1 MSGKNSKRKLTA
13 EQIEAELRRVR
24 GAGKLKDVGTD
35 ITTEQLKAEL
45 KRVRGIKDSKAL
57 KKKSESTV
65 SEKKEK
71 ANSAERIIES
81 RTTDTLKKTEEL
93 KADDK
98 SEEVVKQKEEAQSI
112 LEISELQKE
121 IDELFS
127 AAKLQNEK
135 NAKKSK
141 SLDKHKK
148 SKHFKN
154 AGKLNEEQK
163 SRVTPPGA
171 SEIAER
177 QREVDALFSA
187 AQLEME
193 LKRTKEKR
201 ETGRM
206 FREAIIVLL
215 GVAAAAV
222 LVAVL
227 FLPVLRVTGSSME
240 QTLYSNDIVL
250 CKKGNDFECGEIIAF
265 HFNNKIL
272 LKRVIGVSGDVIDIS
287 DDGHVTV
294 NGVQLDE
301 PYITNFS
308 KGKECDIEFPYQ
320 VPDKRTFVMGDN
332 RLTSIDSRSSTIGC
346 IADEYIV
353 GKVILRV
360 WPIERFG
367 TVK

>member
-1 MSGKNSKRKLTA
+1 MSGKNSNRKLTA

-24 GAGKLKDVGTD
+24 GAGKLKKTGTD

-45 KRVRGIKDSKAL
+45 KRVRGIKDSKVSKA
-57 KKKSESTV
+57 KSESTV
-65 SEKKEK
+65 SEKPENKK
-71 ANSAERIIES
+71 GAERIGAS
-81 RTTDTLKKTEEL
+81 GTSDAPKKTEEL
-93 KADDK
+93 KTENK
-98 SEEVVKQKEEAQSI
+98 PEEVVNKKTEVQNTS
-112 LEISELQKE
+112 EISELQKE
-121 IDELFS
+121 IDALFS
-127 AAKLQNEK
+127 EAKAQNEK
-135 NAKKSK
+135 KAKKSK
-141 SLDKHKK
+141 GSDKHKK
-148 SKHFKN
+148 SKEHKKADTLKN
-154 AGKLNEEQK
+154 ESE
-163 SRVTPPGA
+163 SRATPPGA

-177 QREVDALFSA
+177 QREIDALFSA

-193 LKRTKEKR
+193 LKRTKQKKEKKR
-201 ETGRM
+201 LLRD
-206 FREAIIVLL
+206 AIIVLL

-250 CKKGNDFECGEIIAF
+250 CQKGTDFERGEIIAF

-272 LKRVIGVSGDVIDIS
+272 LKRVIGISGDVIDIT

-301 PYITNFS
+301 PYVTNFS

-320 VPDKRTFVMGDN
+320 VPDKRTFIMGDN
-332 RLTSIDSRSSTIGC
+332 RPTSIDSRSSTIGC

-360 WPIERFG
+360 WPMERFG